1 MGIKSPF
8 FESKKG
14 LNLINSGA
22 LFLIGS
28 STAAGFGIDRD
39 KSYFSLCLQRYPS
52 LIGLNASQDLISI
65 SQIVATVK
73 ESQYLNS
80 NTVLIIH
87 SAADGYLVP
96 TFPLK
101 LYSRVKSWTADSA
114 SGFDG
119 YLIYRKMNRLPKSLF
134 LLARFLKPRTSLL
147 SLFRS
152 FKSVNMLAVRSR
164 HIFVIVDSTFRMS
177 PEWIFRSC
185 HSRIVVRMFQDSKKV
200 STIDL
205 RKIVNQSSFTQADI
219 LQGDNWHLNAL
230 GHSLLADKIASGLSD
245 LRLNS

>member
-1 MGIKSPF
+1 MGIKSSF

-14 LNLINSGA
+14 LTLINIGA

-52 LIGLNASQDLISI
+52 LVGLNASQDLISI

-73 ESQYLNS
+73 ESQDLDS

-96 TFPLK
+96 TFPLQ
-101 LYSRVKSWTADSA
+101 LYSRVKLWTVDSP
-114 SGFDG
+114 SKFDG
-119 YLIYRKMNRLPKSLF
+119 YAMYRGMNRYLKSLF
-134 LLARFLKPRTSLL
+134 LLARFVKPRTSLL

-152 FKSVNMLAVRSR
+152 FKSVNMLAIQSR
-164 HIFVIVDSTFRMS
+164 HIFVIVDSTMRMS
-177 PEWIFRSC
+177 PEWIFKSC
-185 HSRIVVRMFQDSKKV
+185 HSRIVIRMFQDSKKV

-205 RKIVNQSSFTQADI
+205 REIVNQSSFTQTDI
-219 LQGDNWHLNAL
+219 LQRDNWHLNEL
-230 GHSLLADKIASGLSD
+230 GHSLLADKIVAGLSD
-245 LRLNS
+245 LRLIS

>member
-1 MGIKSPF
+1 MGIKSSF

-14 LNLINSGA
+14 LTLINIGA

-73 ESQYLNS
+73 ESQDLDS

-96 TFPLK
+96 TFPLQ
-101 LYSRVKSWTADSA
+101 LYSRVKLWTADSP
-114 SGFDG
+114 SKFDG
-119 YLIYRKMNRLPKSLF
+119 YAMYRGMNRYLKSLF

-152 FKSVNMLAVRSR
+152 YNSVNMLAVQSR
-164 HIFVIVDSTFRMS
+164 HIFVIVDSTMRMS
-177 PEWIFRSC
+177 PEWIFKSC
-185 HSRIVVRMFQDSKKV
+185 HSRIVIRMFQDSKKV

-205 RKIVNQSSFTQADI
+205 REIVNQSSFTQTDI
-219 LQGDNWHLNAL
+219 LQGDNWHLNEL
-230 GHSLLADKIASGLSD
+230 GHSLLADKIVAGLSD
-245 LRLNS
+245 LRLIS